1 MKNLKLLIEKSNNC
15 FNVFDKKQLLI
26 HLIELNDDD
35 TKAII
40 DELKELLEKLDEINY
55 VMKFASDVIHDN
67 ELNETRNR
75 RNLEIGSSLE
85 DCIEYIKQNK

>member
-1 MKNLKLLIEKSNNC
+1 MKNLKLLIENSNN
-15 FNVFDKKQLLI
+15 FFDVFEKKQLLI
-26 HLIELNDDD
+26 HLIELKDDD
-35 TKAII
+35 AKAIV
-40 DELKELLEKLDEINY
+40 DELKELFEKLDEINY

-75 RNLEIGSSLE
+75 SNWEIGSSLE